1 VCATR
6 QCDGEQRAQSDR
18 NAPHEL
24 HAVFLLP
31 RSAPPPGGGHRGLSG
46 VTRQGDKPRNRV
58 TPIDVPGFPSA
69 NCFPERL
76 RRDKMSLVRRKG
88 SERRLLVF
96 ETAVILPTLVGGV
109 LLVRATI
116 DYFTWEKVGVLVLWA
131 AAVSVVELI
140 PVPAWRGIHLSL
152 GFPLLIALAIVQPPV
167 AAGVTAFVGSTD
179 PREFRREVTLLRAIF
194 NRSQVALSVL
204 AASAVFHAFA
214 FIGKEASPGS
224 PAIPGSPAWLLVL
237 AAMVAA
243 IADYLVNS
251 TMVTLFTSLRVGL
264 PPLQVLKELRIGSVS
279 EFLISYLGLG
289 LLGLTMAKFAVSS
302 VGVWALPAFM
312 APLLLARQM
321 FFRSQALEEAH
332 KELQTREQVLR
343 SLSNAMAEERADE
356 RLQIAGYLHDDLA
369 QVLFRLSI
377 QVDVARKLLEKGQTE
392 DVATQLDKIRH
403 SKQETSDRIR
413 ALIRDLHRSP
423 LGAKGL
429 AEALESFTEEVGRD
443 SSIRFHRDVENID
456 LPAPIALLVYHIAR
470 EGVMNALKHAQPRD
484 VWITVR
490 EEDDDIVLSLKD
502 NGVGFDTDAPGPEGH
517 FGMAM
522 MRERAQVGGGR
533 FEVESTPG
541 EGTTITVRFPRSL
554 LQQDSPPEPIGGG
567 AAGPGPT
574 PLDPPEGGRGR
585 PGPPPPAPPDGRRV
599 GPQEDASPDTPGRS
613 EPAAGDSRPT
623 VRA

>member
-1 VCATR
+1 
-6 QCDGEQRAQSDR
+6 
-18 NAPHEL
+18 
-24 HAVFLLP
+24 
-31 RSAPPPGGGHRGLSG
+31 
-46 VTRQGDKPRNRV
+46 
-58 TPIDVPGFPSA
+58 
-69 NCFPERL
+69 
-76 RRDKMSLVRRKG
+76 MSLVRRKG
-88 SERRLLVF
+88 SERRLLIF
-96 ETAVILPTLVGGV
+96 ELAVILPTLVGGV

-116 DYFTWEKVGVLVLWA
+116 DTFTWEKVGVLVLWA

-167 AAGVTAFVGSTD
+167 AASVTAFVGSTD

-204 AASAVFHAFA
+204 AASAVFHALA

-321 FFRSQALEEAH
+321 FFRSQALEVAH
-332 KELQTREQVLR
+332 EELQTREQVLR

-392 DVATQLDKIRH
+392 DVAAQLDKIRQ

-443 SSIRFHRDVENID
+443 SSIRFHRDVEDID

-533 FEVESTPG
+533 FEVESAPG
-541 EGTTITVRFPRSL
+541 VGTTITVRFPKSL
-554 LQQDSPPEPIGGG
+554 LQQDPPPETLGDGG
-567 AAGPGPT
+567 GPGPT
-574 PLDPPEGGRGR
+574 PIEPPEGGRGR
-585 PGPPPPAPPDGRRV
+585 PGPTPLEPPDERRDGRA
-599 GPQEDASPDTPGRS
+599 GDASPDTPGRS